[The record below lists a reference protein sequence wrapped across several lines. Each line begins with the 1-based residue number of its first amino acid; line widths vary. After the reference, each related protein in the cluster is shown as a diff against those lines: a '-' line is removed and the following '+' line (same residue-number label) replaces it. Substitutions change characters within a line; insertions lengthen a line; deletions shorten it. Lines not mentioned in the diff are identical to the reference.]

1 MPRLQYGAIDTVT
14 LDAESRRRGLT
25 SPPPARAGQSS
36 CHLLVVGGGPAGL
49 VAAVGAA
56 GLGARVA
63 LAEEGLLGGD
73 CLHSGCVPSKALLH
87 LARRHGSALG
97 VVEAFSKVRERRAA
111 MSEAD
116 SAGKFQSMGI
126 ELLGGRARFTGPGS
140 AMVGTHEVRFRKA
153 IIATGS
159 SPFIPAIPGLDSVP
173 YLTTDTIW
181 QLPENPGR
189 VLVLGGGPVGCEL
202 SQALG
207 RLGCPV
213 TLAHHGERLL
223 PRDDAEA
230 GEAMAG
236 ALAAC
241 GVTVRLGIAVRSIA
255 RDAGGMVI
263 AATDFGP
270 ILADTLL
277 LAVGRRAN
285 LDGLDLKAA
294 GIATMADGP
303 SVPGC
308 DGIRVDGFLRTTNES
323 VFAVGDVV
331 AGAPRFTHAAD
342 AMARL
347 AVRNA
352 LVAKPWPFGLLLGST
367 WQPNLVPWCT
377 WTDPEVAGVGEPGPV
392 LHRIDLQANDR
403 HALEESGPG
412 WLKVWTD
419 ENGLLTGASICGR
432 GAGEL
437 IGTVALAMRERWPL
451 RRLSGWIT
459 PYPSRNQALSRAGDT
474 AARSALTPTVAK
486 WLKWWMGNT
495 NR

>member
-1 MPRLQYGAIDTVT
+1 MT

-25 SPPPARAGQSS
+25 SPPPARAGASS
-36 CHLLVVGGGPAGL
+36 CHLLVVGAGPAGL

-56 GLGARVA
+56 GLGARVV
-63 LAEEGLLGGD
+63 LAEERLLGGD

-87 LARRHGSALG
+87 LARRHGSAMG

-116 SAGKFQSMGI
+116 SAVKFQSMGI
-126 ELLGGRARFTGPGS
+126 VVLGGRMRFTGPGS
-140 AMVGTHEVRFRKA
+140 AMVGAHEVRFRKA
-153 IIATGS
+153 IIVTGS
-159 SPFIPAIPGLDSVP
+159 GPFIPGIPGLDSVP
-173 YLTTDTIW
+173 YLTTETIW

-202 SQALG
+202 SQALAV
-207 RLGCPV
+207 LGCPV

-277 LAVGRRAN
+277 LAAGRRAN

-308 DGIRVDGFLRTTNES
+308 DGIRVDGYLRTTNES
-323 VFAVGDVV
+323 VFAAGDVV
-331 AGAPRFTHAAD
+331 AGAPRFTHASD

-367 WQPNLVPWCT
+367 WQANLVPWCI

-419 ENGLLTGASICGR
+419 QKGLLTGASIYGR

-437 IGTVALAMRERWPL
+437 IGTMALALRERWPL

-459 PYPSRNQALSRAGDT
+459 PYPSRSQALSRAGDA

-495 NR
+495 SP